1 MRWLRHSTTERIC
14 SGLRES
20 TAEGFCG
27 ERGGERAPQRQ
38 RETWLLSSGRAS
50 AGLLEQ
56 IKEWPVGGECVVSP
70 DRGNTGCTA
79 GSLRDQQAQG
89 HVDFIGF
96 HSFSSEYLLC
106 FCAFVIRPAQT
117 HTCTHTHAHAH
128 THTHAHGYIHLSML
142 PLSLSLSS
150 LSLSLLEW
158 VLCS

>member
-1 MRWLRHSTTERIC
+1 MRRLRHSTTERIC

-20 TAEGFCG
+20 TAEGFCELWG
-27 ERGGERAPQRQ
+27 GKEEGRGRERGRDK
-38 RETWLLSSGRAS
+38 RETWPLSWEGAP

-56 IKEWPVGGECVVSP
+56 IKEWPVGGGGECVVSP

-106 FCAFVIRPAQT
+106 FCAFVIRPAQ
-117 HTCTHTHAHAH
+117 AH
-128 THTHAHGYIHLSML
+128 THMHTDIHLSML
-142 PLSLSLSS
+142 PLSLSLCWNGYCVHDRCASFQ
-150 LSLSLLEW
+150 
-158 VLCS
+158 